1 MKRHVLRLVGI
12 AALAGGGL
20 LAFGAP
26 VQAEQVPAGYPGVV
40 TGHGFA
46 SVVQTPM
53 GTCGN
58 AVAVDGVA
66 IIGCDGGAIAV
77 SNGDSS
83 WVWADVDGN
92 DTIASIL
99 RSRTWS

>member
-1 MKRHVLRLVGI
+1 VKRHVLRLLGI
-12 AALAGGGL
+12 AALAGTGL

-26 VQAEQVPAGYPGVV
+26 GKAAQPSAYYAGVV

-46 SVVQTPM
+46 SIVQTPT

-58 AVAVDGVA
+58 AVAVDDIVITA
-66 IIGCDGGAIAV
+66 CDGGAIAV
-77 SNGDSS
+77 GNGAWSWEWAFDDDS
-83 WVWADVDGN
+83 GPM
-92 DTIASIL
+92 ASI

>member
-1 MKRHVLRLVGI
+1 MKRHVLRLFGI

-26 VQAEQVPAGYPGVV
+26 AQAGVV

-46 SVVQTPM
+46 SVVQTPTA
-53 GTCGN
+53 TCGD

-66 IIGCDGGAIAV
+66 ITACNGWAIAV
-77 SNGDSS
+77 SNGRWS
-83 WVWADVDGN
+83 WEWPDDEVGDPM
-92 DTIASIL
+92 ASL
-99 RSRTWS
+99 ASRTWS